1 MKDRRGK
8 SSSCQ
13 RGPLSGRKTAD
24 DSGHPGGG
32 NHGFQK
38 NLDLFLHYLAAERRL
53 AINTIQSYQ
62 SDLIAFLDYL
72 ASCGINHLE
81 QTRPQ
86 HVRDFLAY
94 CHEQGISHRSNARR
108 TSALRAFFRFL
119 IADKILDEDP
129 TAIIDL
135 PKPGRPLPK
144 VLTVPEVSRLLEGP
158 TGSDPLLLRN
168 IAMLHLLYATG
179 IRVSE
184 LVKLP
189 VAGVNLLGGNI
200 RVMGKGSKE
209 RLVPFGE
216 RAREKMRLYLQD
228 GRPRLV
234 RKKQSQ
240 FLFVTRRGTAMSRLR
255 FWQIIQEQAISTGI
269 SKKISPHTLRHSFAT
284 HLLEHGADLRSVQIM
299 LGHADIATTQIYTHV
314 DSNRLKTVHQ
324 KFHPRG

>member
-1 MKDRRGK
+1 MKNRRGK
-8 SSSCQ
+8 SSSC
-13 RGPLSGRKTAD
+13 RRSLSWGRTGD
-24 DSGHPGGG
+24 DSGHPGGT
-32 NHGFQK
+32 NHSFQK

-62 SDLIAFLDYL
+62 SDLISFLAYL
-72 ASCGINHLE
+72 AASGIKRLE
-81 QTRPQ
+81 ETRPQ
-86 HVRDFLAY
+86 HVRDFLAH
-94 CHEQGISHRSNARR
+94 CHGQGISHRSNARR

-119 IADKILDEDP
+119 VADRILDEDP

-158 TGSDPLLLRN
+158 SGTDPLLLRN

-216 RAREKMRLYLQD
+216 RAREKMNIYLRD
-228 GRPRLV
+228 GRPRLLQ
-234 RKKQSQ
+234 KKQST
-240 FLFVTRRGTAMSRLR
+240 FLFLTRRGTAMSRLR

-299 LGHADIATTQIYTHV
+299 LGHADIATTQIYTHI
-314 DSNRLKTVHQ
+314 DSNRLKTIHQ